1 MDKSK
6 ITITATEEQQKIL
19 NKRWDEAGIGNDYIF
34 SCVMRNE
41 STFLQLMQR
50 IFPELKLSRVE
61 RHSPQMTFYGPYG
74 TKSVRYDVYSEING
88 RVFDVEMQM
97 ESRKN
102 EARRARYY
110 QCMMDEQELR
120 KGEDYAVLPD
130 SYVVMICPQDLFHQ
144 GRHIYRFRNYEQTDR
159 NLELR
164 DGTTKVF
171 LNTHGTGNDILP
183 ELKNFLNLINGNAP
197 ADDFCKE
204 VQEQVREAKK
214 DAETRRNFMEFEYKQ
229 MLIAKDAREEG
240 LEEGLEEGRKLGL
253 EEGIEKG
260 VKKGIE
266 KGHKEGL
273 EEGLEKG
280 RKEERVSN
288 YSSLVQDGILSLSE
302 AMKRSGLSEQEINA
316 WIQAH
321 PNT

>member
-1 MDKSK
+1 MQEAEMDKSK

-197 ADDFCKE
+197 ADDFCRE

-229 MLIAKDAREEG
+229 MLIAKDAREKALAE
-240 LEEGLEEGRKLGL
+240 
-253 EEGIEKG
+253 
-260 VKKGIE
+260 GIE
-266 KGHKEGL
+266 KGHKKGLAEGI
-273 EEGLEKG
+273 EKDTRRDW
-280 RKEERVSN
+280 RKE
-288 YSSLVQDGILSLSE
+288 
-302 AMKRSGLSEQEINA
+302 
-316 WIQAH
+316 
-321 PNT
+321 

>member
-1 MDKSK
+1 
-6 ITITATEEQQKIL
+6 
-19 NKRWDEAGIGNDYIF
+19 
-34 SCVMRNE
+34 
-41 STFLQLMQR
+41 MQR

-102 EARRARYY
+102 ESRRARYY

-171 LNTHGTGNDILP
+171 LNTHGTGDDILP

-197 ADDFCKE
+197 ADDFCRE

-229 MLIAKDAREEG
+229 MLIAKDAREKA
-240 LEEGLEEGRKLGL
+240 LEEGHTKEREKILDSMAGMVKSGRMRAEDVAEVLEVPVETVLAAAAKA
-253 EEGIEKG
+253 EEKG
-260 VKKGIE
+260 VHE
-266 KGHKEGL
+266 
-273 EEGLEKG
+273 
-280 RKEERVSN
+280 
-288 YSSLVQDGILSLSE
+288 
-302 AMKRSGLSEQEINA
+302 
-316 WIQAH
+316 
-321 PNT
+321 T

>member
-1 MDKSK
+1 
-6 ITITATEEQQKIL
+6 
-19 NKRWDEAGIGNDYIF
+19 
-34 SCVMRNE
+34 MRNE

-240 LEEGLEEGRKLGL
+240 RTKEREKILDSMAAMVKSGRMRAEDVAEVLEVPVETVLAAAAKAE
-253 EEGIEKG
+253 EKG
-260 VKKGIE
+260 VHE
-266 KGHKEGL
+266 
-273 EEGLEKG
+273 
-280 RKEERVSN
+280 
-288 YSSLVQDGILSLSE
+288 
-302 AMKRSGLSEQEINA
+302 
-316 WIQAH
+316 
-321 PNT
+321 T

>member
-1 MDKSK
+1 
-6 ITITATEEQQKIL
+6 
-19 NKRWDEAGIGNDYIF
+19 
-34 SCVMRNE
+34 
-41 STFLQLMQR
+41 
-50 IFPELKLSRVE
+50 
-61 RHSPQMTFYGPYG
+61 
-74 TKSVRYDVYSEING
+74 
-88 RVFDVEMQM
+88 M

-159 NLELR
+159 NLELQ

-171 LNTHGTGNDILP
+171 LNTHGTGDDILP

-229 MLIAKDAREEG
+229 MLIAKDAREE
-240 LEEGLEEGRKLGL
+240 
-253 EEGIEKG
+253 
-260 VKKGIE
+260 
-266 KGHKEGL
+266 
-273 EEGLEKG
+273 
-280 RKEERVSN
+280 ERLAI
-288 YSSLVQDGILSLSE
+288 YASLVQDGILSLSE
-302 AMKRSGLSEQEINA
+302 AVKRSGLSEDEINS
-316 WIQAH
+316 WIQTH
-321 PNT
+321 SNT

>member
-1 MDKSK
+1 MQEAEMDKSK

-171 LNTHGTGNDILP
+171 LNTHGTGDDILP

-229 MLIAKDAREEG
+229 MLIAKDAREKA
-240 LEEGLEEGRKLGL
+240 LEEGHTKEREKILDSMAGMVKSGRMRAEDVAEVLEVPVETVLAAAAKA
-253 EEGIEKG
+253 EEKG
-260 VKKGIE
+260 VHE
-266 KGHKEGL
+266 
-273 EEGLEKG
+273 
-280 RKEERVSN
+280 
-288 YSSLVQDGILSLSE
+288 
-302 AMKRSGLSEQEINA
+302 
-316 WIQAH
+316 
-321 PNT
+321 T

>member
-1 MDKSK
+1 
-6 ITITATEEQQKIL
+6 
-19 NKRWDEAGIGNDYIF
+19 
-34 SCVMRNE
+34 
-41 STFLQLMQR
+41 
-50 IFPELKLSRVE
+50 
-61 RHSPQMTFYGPYG
+61 
-74 TKSVRYDVYSEING
+74 
-88 RVFDVEMQM
+88 MQM

-171 LNTHGTGNDILP
+171 LNTHGTGDDILP

-197 ADDFCKE
+197 ADDFCRE

-214 DAETRRNFMEFEYKQ
+214 DAETRRNFMEFEY
-229 MLIAKDAREEG
+229 
-240 LEEGLEEGRKLGL
+240 
-253 EEGIEKG
+253 
-260 VKKGIE
+260 
-266 KGHKEGL
+266 
-273 EEGLEKG
+273 
-280 RKEERVSN
+280 
-288 YSSLVQDGILSLSE
+288 
-302 AMKRSGLSEQEINA
+302 
-316 WIQAH
+316 
-321 PNT
+321 